1 MEAKLPSGLI
11 KGHAYSVTDVRRM
24 RQGKGIVAFFKN
36 EKLDMIKLRNPWGQA
51 EWNGAWSDKY
61 VRYGA
66 LISYDN
72 GVSSHRNVLSVCDI
86 RV

>member
-1 MEAKLPSGLI
+1 
-11 KGHAYSVTDVRRM
+11 M

-61 VRYGA
+61 VCTVTTHLQCA
-66 LISYDN
+66 PIQCTCSAQQQSYKA
-72 GVSSHRNVLSVCDI
+72 SKCI
-86 RV
+86 K